1 METNEILTAL
11 ANLESSLKE
20 INTAKKQVE
29 ETVTAYKSIYPHINA
44 YVEELGEV
52 SEKVLVLI
60 SEIKL
65 NANNLNDTS
74 KQILFNLSDESKD
87 ISSKLN
93 SSCIT
98 ITENFKTHTNNAIF
112 DLKEAL
118 DKTSAEID
126 TYVIKLQNCIN
137 ELSALGKDI
146 KNATEL
152 VLELKKDVCLLSK
165 ELKESQNEQDEQ
177 LLKLIDNHK
186 ISSNEQSSELETV
199 KLALSAIKTSQ
210 DNLNKVLTSQDEKIK
225 QLIAIQ
231 KTNKT
236 LTVVILTIVLII
248 SIGICQ
254 FRYC

>member
-1 METNEILTAL
+1 MEDDKILTAL

-44 YVEELGEV
+44 YVGGLGEV
-52 SEKVLVLI
+52 SEKIFVII

-74 KQILFNLSDESKD
+74 KHILSKLSDESQV
-87 ISSKLN
+87 ISTKLN
-93 SSCIT
+93 SSCTT
-98 ITENFKTHTNNAIF
+98 ITESFKTHANSVIF
-112 DLKEAL
+112 DLKETL
-118 DKTSAEID
+118 DKTSTEID
-126 TYVIKLQNCIN
+126 IYVTKLENCIN
-137 ELSALGKDI
+137 ELSTLGKNI

-152 VLELKKDVCLLSK
+152 VSELKSDVCILSK
-165 ELKESQNEQDEQ
+165 ELKESQKEQDEQ
-177 LLKLIDNHK
+177 LLKLIDGVESFRK
-186 ISSNEQSSELETV
+186 EQGYELETV
-199 KLALSAIKTSQ
+199 NLSLSSIKASQ
-210 DNLNKVLTSQDEKIK
+210 ANLNKVLVSQDEKIE

-236 LTVVILTIVLII
+236 LTVTILIIVLII
-248 SIGICQ
+248 SVGMCL